1 MTASLAGVALP
12 DDIQWVDEFTAWKV
26 GQVARYSLTG
36 ALIVQEAAKQ
46 AGRPITLQGF
56 DDGGNR
62 YVAPITLAQLNA
74 LRAIEETAG
83 GASMTLVLL
92 GSGETT
98 RTFTVRFNR
107 LNGPAIEARPIK
119 YQIPAEAGD
128 WFLATIRLIQ
138 V

>member
-1 MTASLAGVALP
+1 MTATLAGIALP
-12 DDIQWVDEFTAWKV
+12 DDIQWTDEFTAWRV
-26 GQVARYSLTG
+26 GQVIRPTLTG
-36 ALIVQEAAKQ
+36 ALIVQEAALQ

-56 DDGGNR
+56 DDGGSR

-74 LRAIEETAG
+74 LRALEEIAG
-83 GASMTLVLL
+83 AAPMTLVLL
-92 GSGETT
+92 GAGETT
-98 RTFTVRFNR
+98 RTFNVLFRRTD
-107 LNGPAIEARPIK
+107 GPAIEARPIK